1 MKKALKWIAV
11 FIAFSVWSFGIFLYG
26 FNNGTEAGMQCAQIK
41 GNGLCAMSFDGSAS
55 KIEFSDLNEKNDK
68 QTLCLQSLWEF
79 NDECEK
85 KESDSI
91 YYIDLPENN
100 SKDIK
105 Q

>member
-26 FNNGTEAGMQCAQIK
+26 FSNGTEAGMQCAQIK
-41 GNGLCAMSFDGSAS
+41 GNGLCAMFFAGSAS
-55 KIEFSDLNEKNDK
+55 KNEFSALSEKNYK
-68 QTLCLQSLWEF
+68 HTLCFHSLWEF
-79 NDECEK
+79 NDKYEK
-85 KESDSI
+85 KESNSI

-100 SKDIK
+100 PKDIK

>member
-55 KIEFSDLNEKNDK
+55 KIEFPDLNDKNDK

-79 NDECEK
+79 NDKCNE

-91 YYIDLPENN
+91 YYIDIPESNP
-100 SKDIK
+100 KDIK

>member
-1 MKKALKWIAV
+1 MKKALKWISV
-11 FIAFSVWSFGIFLYG
+11 LIAFSGRSFGIFLYG

-68 QTLCLQSLWEF
+68 QTLCFQSLWEF

-85 KESDSI
+85 KESNSI

-100 SKDIK
+100 PKDIK